1 MSDRGNRKTRQG
13 FVSSDKMEKTVVV
26 KITRR
31 FKHPLFKKYISR
43 SKKYKAHDE
52 ANECRIGDE
61 VLIEETRPISR
72 NKHWRVKEVIRKA
85 V

>member
-13 FVSSDKMEKTVVV
+13 FVSSDKMEKTIVV
-26 KITRR
+26 KIVRR

-43 SKKYKAHDE
+43 SKNYKVHDE
-52 ANECRIGDE
+52 ANECRVGDE

-72 NKHWRVKEVIRKA
+72 DKHWRVKEILRKA